1 LDASAGVQLL
11 QDAGLRRAMNLNPDL
26 FKANMAVTEEII
38 QTHYPSWR
46 HLPEQRQKSADK
58 LAIAHTFHTK
68 NIDAAI
74 EHAKNMEH
82 GTHGSAKLDKFRW
95 KQVPT
100 VASKANVIMIIP
112 DKEAELDTQRW
123 ALHDPGPG
131 GVYGIM
137 EVEG

>member
-1 LDASAGVQLL
+1 
-11 QDAGLRRAMNLNPDL
+11 
-26 FKANMAVTEEII
+26 
-38 QTHYPSWR
+38 
-46 HLPEQRQKSADK
+46 
-58 LAIAHTFHTK
+58 AIAHTFHTK

-100 VASKANVIMIIP
+100 AASKANVIMIIP

-137 EVEG
+137 EVEGGPIVEEKPLPWAGELVLYVMVHGEPDVVAPPMRDKRQAPVKETIEGIIQDGRA